1 MVVSYRQTAK
11 ELLLYYDHGLL
22 VMIDRKVQLLS
33 MEIERTAECYRE
45 KQQFRKLGK
54 SVTPLVNFVDLLTPT
69 SELKREG

>member
-1 MVVSYRQTAK
+1 MVVSCRQTAK

-45 KQQFRKLGK
+45 KQQFRELGK